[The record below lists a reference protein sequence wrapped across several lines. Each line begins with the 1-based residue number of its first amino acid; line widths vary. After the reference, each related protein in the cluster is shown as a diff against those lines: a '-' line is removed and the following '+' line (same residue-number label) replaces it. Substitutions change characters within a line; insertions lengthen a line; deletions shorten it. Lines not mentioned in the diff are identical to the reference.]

1 MLPTNCIIS
10 FSFISELLHSQIT
23 ICFSDFNNY
32 SSAHSIFKS
41 PFNKTWLLLLP
52 QSIVQR
58 GHCITYGR
66 SCLQSSSISPID
78 ISNVQLSG
86 KTPNRIF
93 QLCSA
98 SQTARVIGSLIEKCT
113 ERLQL
118 PLNLNETDRGMR
130 EERWRDTA
138 KENFFLLKIKN

>member
-1 MLPTNCIIS
+1 
-10 FSFISELLHSQIT
+10 
-23 ICFSDFNNY
+23 
-32 SSAHSIFKS
+32 
-41 PFNKTWLLLLP
+41 
-52 QSIVQR
+52 
-58 GHCITYGR
+58 
-66 SCLQSSSISPID
+66 
-78 ISNVQLSG
+78 LSG

-118 PLNLNETDRGMR
+118 PLNLNKTDWGMR
-130 EERWRDTA
+130 EERWRDAA